1 MTETDYEAVEQTL
14 QFSECER
21 MKCID
26 ITIYGD
32 EKVRPSRSFNVKLD
46 LITETITNE
55 ILLVPDLAKVVIAD
69 NSRELCC

>member
-1 MTETDYEAVEQTL
+1 
-14 QFSECER
+14 